1 MPVAVNCCVLPL
13 EIDGLTGVIAMD
25 FNVAAVTVR
34 TSAGD
39 VTPVR
44 LAVILLVPVPTPVA
58 SPVALIVATV
68 EVAEFHVTWVVI
80 FAVLVSL

>member
-1 MPVAVNCCVLPL
+1 
-13 EIDGLTGVIAMD
+13 MD

-44 LAVILLVPVPTPVA
+44 LAVMLLVPVPTPVA
-58 SPVALIVATV
+58 SPAAVIVATV
-68 EVAEFHVTWVVI
+68 VVPEFHVTWLVM
-80 FAVLVSL
+80 FAVVVSL